1 MHSPTF
7 LWGAAVVKRTLSRPA
22 GCTSFC
28 GMRRLATKF
37 LLLLGALAFLAG
49 APVAY
54 AVAPPAVVGQPCP
67 HEHEHMPG
75 TPHKHQ
81 HHHDHGAAACLCCC
95 LGTCMGIPDLPPR
108 QMAAAVFT
116 ASAIVYW
123 ETGTRL
129 ASRSIPPDP
138 GPPRPSA

>member
-1 MHSPTF
+1 MHSPIF
-7 LWGAAVVKRTLSRPA
+7 SLDAACVKRILSRPA

-37 LLLLGALAFLAG
+37 LLLMGALAFLAS

-54 AVAPPAVVGQPCP
+54 AVAPPAMAGQPCP
-67 HEHEHMPG
+67 HDHEHMPG
-75 TPHKHQ
+75 SPHQHQ

-95 LGTCMGIPDLPPR
+95 LGACMGIPDLPPR

-116 ASAIVYW
+116 ASA
-123 ETGTRL
+123 
-129 ASRSIPPDP
+129 
-138 GPPRPSA
+138 

>member
-1 MHSPTF
+1 
-7 LWGAAVVKRTLSRPA
+7 
-22 GCTSFC
+22 
-28 GMRRLATKF
+28 MRRLATKF

-54 AVAPPAVVGQPCP
+54 AVAPPTVAGQPCP

-95 LGTCMGIPDLPPR
+95 LGTCMGILYGISHRLLGNRHAAR
-108 QMAAAVFT
+108 QPFH
-116 ASAIVYW
+116 S
-123 ETGTRL
+123 
-129 ASRSIPPDP
+129 SRSCTAQTERLNETPLPQGP
-138 GPPRPSA
+138 G